1 MHTPGPWTAY
11 NAHGGTILRNWRIE
25 ERNTTPGIGRPV
37 ATVANED
44 TGRSGE
50 EQVANARLIAASPY
64 MLDTLDRIAN
74 GEFATNV
81 SLAEQVAAM
90 RTIARAA
97 IAQAT
102 T

>member
-1 MHTPGPWTAY
+1 MHTPGPWKIEDGEPNSKIVY
-11 NAHGGTILRNWRIE
+11 IVEYDGESTIGEIDLSGDGIDE
-25 ERNTTPGIGRPV
+25 EIGR
-37 ATVANED
+37 
-44 TGRSGE
+44 
-50 EQVANARLIAASPY
+50 ANARLIAASPA

-81 SLAEQVAAM
+81 SPAEQVAAM